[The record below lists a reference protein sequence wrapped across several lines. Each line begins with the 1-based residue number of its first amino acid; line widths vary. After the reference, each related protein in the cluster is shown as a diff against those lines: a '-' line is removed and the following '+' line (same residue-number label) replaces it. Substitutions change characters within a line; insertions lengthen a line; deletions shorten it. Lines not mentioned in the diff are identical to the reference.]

1 MLKYFYIFI
10 LLYHTNVVLNS
21 FVNLMIAT
29 ITSFNYKLG
38 TSFGNVKFFFDT
50 FYSLYLNANKMS
62 RVLINIVGKIV

>member
-1 MLKYFYIFI
+1 
-10 LLYHTNVVLNS
+10 
-21 FVNLMIAT
+21 MIAT